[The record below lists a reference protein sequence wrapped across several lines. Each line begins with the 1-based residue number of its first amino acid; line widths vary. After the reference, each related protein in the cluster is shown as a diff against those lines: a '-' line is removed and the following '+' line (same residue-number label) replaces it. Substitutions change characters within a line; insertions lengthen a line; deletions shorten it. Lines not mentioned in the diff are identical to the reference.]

1 MKGPWESIACGREKG
16 FKTQKLEKKV
26 SHCQKRVCSCW
37 RQSNCV
43 AHLEEIEGCSW
54 ADQRGHRYD
63 PLWEAHDGY
72 SEGMERW
79 RILISVGWR
88 QQHWEEDVQVRQE
101 ASRFKAFEMTPSF
114 TLTRELLLRE
124 MLSRNSMPRCV
135 VLIITTK
142 RNEEH
147 TGCVLSVV
155 LFVWR
160 TLFEVKRRLTTPSV
174 SLMWNGGKQE
184 E

>member
-16 FKTQKLEKKV
+16 FQTQKLEKKV

-37 RQSNCV
+37 RRFNYV
-43 AHLEEIEGCSW
+43 AHLEEIEDCSW
-54 ADQRGHRYD
+54 AYQRGHWYD
-63 PLWEAHDGY
+63 PLREAHDGY
-72 SEGMERW
+72 PEGIGW
-79 RILISVGWR
+79 RYVLIFIGWR
-88 QQHWEEDVQVRQE
+88 QQHRKEDVQVCQE
-101 ASRFKAFEMTPSF
+101 ASRFKPFWMTPSF

-142 RNEEH
+142 WSEEH
-147 TGCVLSVV
+147 TTCVLSVV
-155 LFVWR
+155 VFVWR
-160 TLFEVKRRLTTPSV
+160 TLFEVKRRLTTLSG